1 MSHQYTLQEAKGDAV
16 CFVPGSPLF
25 SVLMEP
31 ASFCYPQL
39 TFLRSPYGQFGA
51 SAGSSQDLAPWPQ
64 RLVPQRWSR
73 PVDGVEVRWGE
84 EMQGWCVRQLEQNGL
99 SLAVSSAQPEPIAAE
114 RGQGAETLDV
124 KSQSP
129 PAAMSRNGY
138 FFEESGKY
146 YLTFLHTHLVGGRA
160 ALQG

>member
-1 MSHQYTLQEAKGDAV
+1 MSHQEAKGDAV

-73 PVDGVEVRWGE
+73 PVDGACR
-84 EMQGWCVRQLEQNGL
+84 GWD
-99 SLAVSSAQPEPIAAE
+99 
-114 RGQGAETLDV
+114 RG
-124 KSQSP
+124 
-129 PAAMSRNGY
+129 
-138 FFEESGKY
+138 FEEVLEMVVKREAAQ
-146 YLTFLHTHLVGGRA
+146 VGFW
-160 ALQG
+160 

>member
-1 MSHQYTLQEAKGDAV
+1 MSQQYALQEAKGDAV

-31 ASFCYPQL
+31 ASFCYPRL

-73 PVDGVEVRWGE
+73 PVDGAWLGFGRVGTRQQRSPKWG
-84 EMQGWCVRQLEQNGL
+84 
-99 SLAVSSAQPEPIAAE
+99 
-114 RGQGAETLDV
+114 
-124 KSQSP
+124 
-129 PAAMSRNGY
+129 
-138 FFEESGKY
+138 FEEVLEMVGKR
-146 YLTFLHTHLVGGRA
+146 GA
-160 ALQG
+160 

>member
-73 PVDGVEVRWGE
+73 PVDGACR
-84 EMQGWCVRQLEQNGL
+84 GWDGA
-99 SLAVSSAQPEPIAAE
+99 AV
-114 RGQGAETLDV
+114 G
-124 KSQSP
+124 
-129 PAAMSRNGY
+129 
-138 FFEESGKY
+138 FEEV
-146 YLTFLHTHLVGGRA
+146 LEMVVEREAAQVGFW
-160 ALQG
+160 